1 MIGYLEDTGWEERL
15 SLTCKFLSVPW
26 VNSALVG
33 GGDIVSLLFSWSV
46 HAREKF
52 EKMTNT
58 LLVAEIYINMQ
69 IILINR
75 IGLFWKLA
83 IGNLIKF

>member
-1 MIGYLEDTGWEERL
+1 MIGYLEDTGWEER
-15 SLTCKFLSVPW
+15 SSFTRKFLSVAW

-33 GGDIVSLLFSWSV
+33 GNIVSFLFSWSV
-46 HAREKF
+46 YAREKF
-52 EKMTNT
+52 EKTTVT
-58 LLVAEIYINMQ
+58 LMVAEIYINMQ
-69 IILINR
+69 IILINT

>member
-15 SLTCKFLSVPW
+15 SLTCKFLSVPL

-33 GGDIVSLLFSWSV
+33 GNIVSLLFSWSV

-52 EKMTNT
+52 EKMTVT
-58 LLVAEIYINMQ
+58 LMVAEIYINMQ
-69 IILINR
+69 IIIINR
-75 IGLFWKLA
+75 IELFWKLA